1 MVEINREGNSVDKIC
16 FTLRLR
22 NINKEQSLII
32 KAFLDDVF
40 KVEICNPNKHNDD
53 YLLIIEELDNYST
66 DDYLRIYK
74 SIKKFD
80 IKKENINIIISMTT
94 EYDMSGFTV
103 PKKISDLFLRI
114 GGSLDFSIIV
124 I

>member
-94 EYDMSGFTV
+94 EYDMSGVTV
-103 PKKISDLFLRI
+103 PKKISDLFIRI